1 MEIAANKGHWLTQK
15 ELKDGDQRGFWKRMY
30 LAHTLTP
37 EDFEE
42 WTDEMKASWEEEHK
56 ETEEDI

>member
-1 MEIAANKGHWLTQK
+1 
-15 ELKDGDQRGFWKRMY
+15 MY